1 MVKKQHDK
9 IRENTASITELEL
22 DFKSLANILLK
33 VSKGM
38 HYELALKVNLL
49 NGILFIFFPTAD
61 ILESVYSMINK
72 NRRIEDDMHQMESG
86 TNEKSTT
93 EIPPSAPH
101 ADPHPQPRIWQ
112 H

>member
-1 MVKKQHDK
+1 MANVEKQSEGSQSKYDEINSNINRIWGNISDDQEMVKKQHDK

-49 NGILFIFFPTAD
+49 NGILFNF
-61 ILESVYSMINK
+61 L
-72 NRRIEDDMHQMESG
+72 
-86 TNEKSTT
+86 
-93 EIPPSAPH
+93 PH
-101 ADPHPQPRIWQ
+101 CRYTRECVFND
-112 H
+112 